1 MELIFHSLAAVW
13 NPHNSNKA
21 PSSLFSYSVYSK
33 YPLLFPTGQNSPGA
47 SHFID
52 WSISPNLTTATS
64 STCLL
69 DHNNASLCLHCI
81 YLSLSCVSSRSLH
94 SALYCKY
101 WRCSSPSYL
110 KWTPFQVH
118 VLKALVI
125 ICLCLC
131 PSLCFHHGEFGVTVE
146 VQSGHI

>member
-1 MELIFHSLAAVW
+1 MVNTSVLMVHLSTSLFRLSTDYRESHTVSQSNEYTLEFSDLNEILSQPCIELIFHSLAAVW
-13 NPHNSNKA
+13 NPHNLNKA

-33 YPLLFPTGQNSPGA
+33 QYPLLFPTGQNSPVA

-52 WSISPNLTTATS
+52 WSVSPNLTTATS

-81 YLSLSCVSSRSLH
+81 YLSLSCVSSRSLY

-101 WRCSSPSYL
+101 
-110 KWTPFQVH
+110 
-118 VLKALVI
+118 
-125 ICLCLC
+125 
-131 PSLCFHHGEFGVTVE
+131 
-146 VQSGHI
+146 